1 MKPQELSRQ
10 LRERDTR
17 IPPTL
22 AGKAAFDTARADK
35 LGVDW
40 RKEHRAF
47 CFWCLLAAGSTFAT
61 VSLVMSEARAAL
73 RQFAA

>member
-22 AGKAAFDTARADK
+22 AGKAAFDTTRADK

-47 CFWCLLAAGSTFAT
+47 CFWCLLAAGSTFAA
-61 VSLVMSEARAAL
+61 VPLVVPEARAAL
-73 RQFAA
+73 RQLLA